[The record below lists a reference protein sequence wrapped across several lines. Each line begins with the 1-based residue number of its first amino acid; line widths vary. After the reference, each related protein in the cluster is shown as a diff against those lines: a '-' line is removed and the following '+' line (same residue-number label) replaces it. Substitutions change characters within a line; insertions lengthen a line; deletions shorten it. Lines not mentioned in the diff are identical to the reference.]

1 MKKILKNGLLIIIII
16 SITTYLTIGL
26 ASIYRSNINRHNNLS
41 NNVDNELVYD
51 NKNNNSSETKDDS
64 STSNKNNSSSSSSK
78 DNSSTSSKN
87 NSSSSSKDNSS
98 TSSKNNSSSSS
109 KNNSSSSSKNNSSS
123 SSKNNSSS
131 TSSKNN
137 SSTSNK
143 NNSSSSSNKNNSS
156 ASSKNNSSTSSKNN
170 SSSSSNKNNSS
181 TSSKNNSSTSSKNN
195 SSTSSKNN
203 SSSSSKNNSSSTSSK
218 NNSSTSNK
226 NNSSTSNKN
235 NSSTSNNN
243 SSSSSNNNSS
253 NSSNNSSSTK
263 PSQTV
268 KVTGVSLNKT
278 SAEIYLNNDTG
289 ISVNATVSP
298 SNATNK
304 NITWSSSNSNIASV
318 NNGYITAH
326 NPGAAT
332 ITVKTVDGNKQA
344 SINVIVKKKVI
355 VIIGASQVTRMVW
368 YKNNYSSSKYKYN
381 IDNGTLVYVNESG
394 TGIDWQNT
402 TGISR
407 AKSII
412 SKYNS
417 YKNYTYFYVFFPL
430 SGNTIQSF
438 SCDEISSTNST
449 IKKFASGYNTSIQ
462 SLKNSGYNV
471 NGYVVSMHPVRVS
484 QRGNNTKIVTNEDAN
499 SCTKSYRSNYKYYKF
514 NRVMKSI
521 VESSYS
527 NNLKYESIFVQIMD
541 TKQGKKENFSYKITY
556 NTTDGMHWDSNT
568 TNTYV
573 NMMLGYVNEL

>member
-1 MKKILKNGLLIIIII
+1 MKKILRNGMLIIIAIC
-16 SITTYLTIGL
+16 ITTYLVIGVT
-26 ASIYRSNINRHNNLS
+26 SIYRSNINKHNNLL
-41 NNVDNELVYD
+41 NNVDDELVYD
-51 NKNNNSSETKDDS
+51 NKNNSTAETKDN
-64 STSNKNNSSSSSSK
+64 STNSDKNTNNNSNKDDSN
-78 DNSSTSSKN
+78 
-87 NSSSSSKDNSS
+87 
-98 TSSKNNSSSSS
+98 KNNSSSSS
-109 KNNSSSSSKNNSSS
+109 KNNSSSNSNKNNSSSNSSKNNSSS
-123 SSKNNSSS
+123 N
-131 TSSKNN
+131 
-137 SSTSNK
+137 SNK
-143 NNSSSSSNKNNSS
+143 
-156 ASSKNNSSTSSKNN
+156 
-170 SSSSSNKNNSS
+170 
-181 TSSKNNSSTSSKNN
+181 
-195 SSTSSKNN
+195 
-203 SSSSSKNNSSSTSSK
+203 
-218 NNSSTSNK
+218 
-226 NNSSTSNKN
+226 
-235 NSSTSNNN
+235 NN

-253 NSSNNSSSTK
+253 NSNNNNSSSTK

-289 ISVNATVSP
+289 FSVSATVSP

-344 SINVIVKKKVI
+344 SINVVVKKKVI

-368 YKNNYSSSKYKYN
+368 YKNSYSSSKYKYN
-381 IDNGTLVYVNESG
+381 VDNGTLVYVNESG

-407 AKSII
+407 AKNII
-412 SKYNS
+412 EKYSS

-449 IKKFASGYNTSIQ
+449 IKKFANGYNTSIQ
-462 SLKNSGYNV
+462 SIKNSEYNV
-471 NGYVVSMHPVRVS
+471 KGYVASMHPVRVS
-484 QRGNNTKIVTNEDAN
+484 QRGNNTKIVTNEDSN

-514 NRVMKSI
+514 NLAMKSI

-527 NNLKYESIFVQIMD
+527 NNLKYEPIFIQIMD
-541 TKQGKKENFSYKITY
+541 TKQGKKVNFSYKITY

-573 NMMLGYVNEL
+573 NMMLGYISEL

>member
-1 MKKILKNGLLIIIII
+1 MKKILRNGMLIIIAIC
-16 SITTYLTIGL
+16 ITTYLVIGFT
-26 ASIYRSNINRHNNLS
+26 SIYRNNINRHSDLLND
-41 NNVDNELVYD
+41 VDNKLVYD
-51 NKNNNSSETKDDS
+51 NKNNSTTETKDNS
-64 STSNKNNSSSSSSK
+64 TTSNKNTNNNSSK
-78 DNSSTSSKN
+78 DNSTN
-87 NSSSSSKDNSS
+87 
-98 TSSKNNSSSSS
+98 
-109 KNNSSSSSKNNSSS
+109 
-123 SSKNNSSS
+123 
-131 TSSKNN
+131 
-137 SSTSNK
+137 SNK

-156 ASSKNNSSTSSKNN
+156 SSSSKNNSSSNSSKNN

-181 TSSKNNSSTSSKNN
+181 
-195 SSTSSKNN
+195 
-203 SSSSSKNNSSSTSSK
+203 
-218 NNSSTSNK
+218 
-226 NNSSTSNKN
+226 
-235 NSSTSNNN
+235 
-243 SSSSSNNNSS
+243 SSSNNNSS
-253 NSSNNSSSTK
+253 NSNNNNSSSTK

-268 KVTGVSLNKT
+268 KVTGVNLNKT

-289 ISVNATVSP
+289 FSVSATVSP

-344 SINVIVKKKVI
+344 SINVVVKKKVI

-368 YKNNYSSSKYKYN
+368 YKNSYSSSRYKYN
-381 IDNGTLVYVNESG
+381 VDNGTIVYVNESG
-394 TGIDWQNT
+394 TGIDWQNS

-412 SKYNS
+412 GKYSS

-462 SLKNSGYNV
+462 SIKNSGYNV
-471 NGYVVSMHPVRVS
+471 KGYVASMHPVRVS
-484 QRGNNTKIVTNEDAN
+484 QRGNNTKIVTNEDSN

-514 NRVMKSI
+514 NLAMKSI

-527 NNLKYESIFVQIMD
+527 NNLKYEPLFIQIMD
-541 TKQGKKENFSYKITY
+541 TKQGKKVNFSYKITY

-573 NMMLGYVNEL
+573 NMLLGYINEL

>member
-1 MKKILKNGLLIIIII
+1 MKKILRNGMLIIIAIC
-16 SITTYLTIGL
+16 ITTYLVIGVT
-26 ASIYRSNINRHNNLS
+26 SIYRSNINKHNNLL
-41 NNVDNELVYD
+41 NNVDDKLVYD
-51 NKNNNSSETKDDS
+51 NKNNSTAETKDN
-64 STSNKNNSSSSSSK
+64 STNSDKNTNNNSNKDDSN
-78 DNSSTSSKN
+78 
-87 NSSSSSKDNSS
+87 
-98 TSSKNNSSSSS
+98 KNNSSSSS
-109 KNNSSSSSKNNSSS
+109 KNNSSSNSNKNNSSSNSSKNNSSSNSNKNNSSSNSSKNNSSSNSNKNNSSSS

-131 TSSKNN
+131 SSSKNN
-137 SSTSNK
+137 SS
-143 NNSSSSSNKNNSS
+143 SS
-156 ASSKNNSSTSSKNN
+156 SSKNN
-170 SSSSSNKNNSS
+170 SSSSSN
-181 TSSKNNSSTSSKNN
+181 
-195 SSTSSKNN
+195 NN
-203 SSSSSKNNSSSTSSK
+203 SSSSS
-218 NNSSTSNK
+218 NK
-226 NNSSTSNKN
+226 
-235 NSSTSNNN
+235 NN

-253 NSSNNSSSTK
+253 NSNNNNSSSTK

-268 KVTGVSLNKT
+268 KVTGVNLNKT

-289 ISVNATVSP
+289 FSVSATVSP

-344 SINVIVKKKVI
+344 SINVVVKKKVI

-368 YKNNYSSSKYKYN
+368 YKNSYSSSRYKYN
-381 IDNGTLVYVNESG
+381 VDNGTLVYVNESG

-412 SKYNS
+412 GKYSS

-438 SCDEISSTNST
+438 SCDEISSTNGT

-462 SLKNSGYNV
+462 SIKNSGYHV
-471 NGYVVSMHPVRVS
+471 KGYVVSMHPVRVS
-484 QRGNNTKIVTNEDAN
+484 QRGNNTKIVTNEDSN

-514 NRVMKSI
+514 NLAMKSI

-527 NNLKYESIFVQIMD
+527 NNLKYEPIFIQIMD
-541 TKQGKKENFSYKITY
+541 TKQGKKVNFSYKITY

-573 NMMLGYVNEL
+573 NMMLGYISEL

>member
-1 MKKILKNGLLIIIII
+1 MKKILRNGMLIIIAIC
-16 SITTYLTIGL
+16 ITTYLVIGVT
-26 ASIYRSNINRHNNLS
+26 SIYRSNINKHNNLL
-41 NNVDNELVYD
+41 NNVDDELVYD
-51 NKNNNSSETKDDS
+51 NKNNSTAETKDN
-64 STSNKNNSSSSSSK
+64 STNSDKNTNNNSNKDDSN
-78 DNSSTSSKN
+78 
-87 NSSSSSKDNSS
+87 
-98 TSSKNNSSSSS
+98 KNNSSSSS
-109 KNNSSSSSKNNSSS
+109 KNNSSSNSNKNNSSSNSSKNNSSSNSNKNNSSSNSSKNNSSSNSNKNNSSSNSSKNNSSSNSNKNNSSSS

-131 TSSKNN
+131 SSSKNN
-137 SSTSNK
+137 SS
-143 NNSSSSSNKNNSS
+143 SS
-156 ASSKNNSSTSSKNN
+156 SSKNN
-170 SSSSSNKNNSS
+170 SSSSSN
-181 TSSKNNSSTSSKNN
+181 
-195 SSTSSKNN
+195 NN
-203 SSSSSKNNSSSTSSK
+203 SSSSS
-218 NNSSTSNK
+218 NK
-226 NNSSTSNKN
+226 
-235 NSSTSNNN
+235 NN

-253 NSSNNSSSTK
+253 NSNNNNSSSTK

-268 KVTGVSLNKT
+268 KVTGVNLNKT

-289 ISVNATVSP
+289 FSVSATVSP

-344 SINVIVKKKVI
+344 SINVVVKKKVI

-368 YKNNYSSSKYKYN
+368 YKNSYSSSRYKYN
-381 IDNGTLVYVNESG
+381 VDNGTLVYVNESG

-412 SKYNS
+412 GKYSS

-438 SCDEISSTNST
+438 SCDEISSTNGT

-462 SLKNSGYNV
+462 SIKNSGYHV
-471 NGYVVSMHPVRVS
+471 KGYVVSMHPVRVS
-484 QRGNNTKIVTNEDAN
+484 QRGNNTKIVTNEDSN

-514 NRVMKSI
+514 NLAMKSI

-527 NNLKYESIFVQIMD
+527 NNLKYEPIFIQIMD
-541 TKQGKKENFSYKITY
+541 TKQGKKVNFSYKITY

-573 NMMLGYVNEL
+573 NMMLGYISEL

>member
-1 MKKILKNGLLIIIII
+1 MKKILRNGMLIIIAIC
-16 SITTYLTIGL
+16 ITTYLVIGVT
-26 ASIYRSNINRHNNLS
+26 SIYRSNINKHNNLL
-41 NNVDNELVYD
+41 NNVDDELVYD
-51 NKNNNSSETKDDS
+51 NKNNSTAETKDN
-64 STSNKNNSSSSSSK
+64 STNSDKNTNNNSNKDDSN
-78 DNSSTSSKN
+78 
-87 NSSSSSKDNSS
+87 
-98 TSSKNNSSSSS
+98 KNNSSSSS
-109 KNNSSSSSKNNSSS
+109 KNNSSSNSNKNNSSSNSSKNNSSSNSNKNNSSSS

-131 TSSKNN
+131 N
-137 SSTSNK
+137 SNK
-143 NNSSSSSNKNNSS
+143 NNS
-156 ASSKNNSSTSSKNN
+156 
-170 SSSSSNKNNSS
+170 
-181 TSSKNNSSTSSKNN
+181 
-195 SSTSSKNN
+195 
-203 SSSSSKNNSSSTSSK
+203 SSSSSKNNSSSSSS
-218 NNSSTSNK
+218 NNSSSSSNK
-226 NNSSTSNKN
+226 
-235 NSSTSNNN
+235 NN

-253 NSSNNSSSTK
+253 NSNNNNSSSTK

-289 ISVNATVSP
+289 FSVSATVSP

-344 SINVIVKKKVI
+344 SINVVVKKKVI

-368 YKNNYSSSKYKYN
+368 YKNSYSSSRYKYN
-381 IDNGTLVYVNESG
+381 VDNGTLVYVNESG

-412 SKYNS
+412 GKYSS

-438 SCDEISSTNST
+438 SCDEISSTNGT

-462 SLKNSGYNV
+462 SIKNSGYNV
-471 NGYVVSMHPVRVS
+471 KGYVASMHPVRVS
-484 QRGNNTKIVTNEDAN
+484 QRGNNTKIVTNEDSN

-514 NRVMKSI
+514 NLAMKSI

-527 NNLKYESIFVQIMD
+527 NNLKYEPIFIQIMD
-541 TKQGKKENFSYKITY
+541 TKQGKKVNFSYKITY

-573 NMMLGYVNEL
+573 NMMLGYISEL

>member
-1 MKKILKNGLLIIIII
+1 MKKILRNGILIIIVI
-16 SITTYLTIGL
+16 SIITYLIIGFS
-26 ASIYRSNINRHNNLS
+26 SIYRSNKNRHNNLL

-51 NKNNNSSETKDDS
+51 NENNSSIEKKDNSTKTDKNTTDN
-64 STSNKNNSSSSSSK
+64 SNK
-78 DNSSTSSKN
+78 DNSSS
-87 NSSSSSKDNSS
+87 NSN
-98 TSSKNNSSSSS
+98 KNNSSSSS
-109 KNNSSSSSKNNSSS
+109 KNNSSSNSNKNNSSS
-123 SSKNNSSS
+123 SNKNNSSS
-131 TSSKNN
+131 NSNKNN
-137 SSTSNK
+137 SSSSNK

-156 ASSKNNSSTSSKNN
+156 
-170 SSSSSNKNNSS
+170 SSSNKND
-181 TSSKNNSSTSSKNN
+181 
-195 SSTSSKNN
+195 
-203 SSSSSKNNSSSTSSK
+203 
-218 NNSSTSNK
+218 
-226 NNSSTSNKN
+226 
-235 NSSTSNNN
+235 
-243 SSSSSNNNSS
+243 SS
-253 NSSNNSSSTK
+253 NSNRNNTSNTK

-268 KVTGVSLNKT
+268 KVTSVSLNKT
-278 SAEIYLNNDTG
+278 SAEIYLNNSTG
-289 ISVNATVSP
+289 FSVSATVSP

-332 ITVKTVDGNKQA
+332 ITVKTVDGNNQA
-344 SINVIVKKKVI
+344 SINVVVKKKVI

-368 YKNNYSSSKYKYN
+368 YKNSYSSSRYKYN
-381 IDNGTLVYVNESG
+381 VDNGTLVYVNESG
-394 TGIDWQNT
+394 TGIDWQNS

-412 SKYNS
+412 GKYSS

-462 SLKNSGYNV
+462 SIKNSGYNV
-471 NGYVVSMHPVRVS
+471 KGYVASMHPVRVS
-484 QRGNNTKIVTNEDAN
+484 QRGNNTKIVTNEDSN

-514 NRVMKSI
+514 NIAMKNI

-527 NNLKYESIFVQIMD
+527 NNLKYEPIFVQIMD
-541 TKQGKKENFSYKITY
+541 TKHGKKVNFSYKITY

-568 TNTYV
+568 TRTYV
-573 NMMLGYVNEL
+573 DIMLGYISEL

>member
-1 MKKILKNGLLIIIII
+1 MKKILRNGMLIIIAIC
-16 SITTYLTIGL
+16 ITTYLVIGVT
-26 ASIYRSNINRHNNLS
+26 SIYRSNINKHNNLL
-41 NNVDNELVYD
+41 NNVDDELVYD
-51 NKNNNSSETKDDS
+51 NKNNSTAETKDNSTNSDKNTTNNS
-64 STSNKNNSSSSSSK
+64 SKDNSTNSNKNNSSSSSSK
-78 DNSSTSSKN
+78 NNSSNSNKNNSSSNSSKN
-87 NSSSSSKDNSS
+87 NSSSNSNKNNSS
-98 TSSKNNSSSSS
+98 SSSSKNNSSSNSNKNNSSSSSS
-109 KNNSSSSSKNNSSS
+109 KNNSSSSSS
-123 SSKNNSSS
+123 
-131 TSSKNN
+131 
-137 SSTSNK
+137 

-156 ASSKNNSSTSSKNN
+156 
-170 SSSSSNKNNSS
+170 SSSN
-181 TSSKNNSSTSSKNN
+181 
-195 SSTSSKNN
+195 
-203 SSSSSKNNSSSTSSK
+203 
-218 NNSSTSNK
+218 
-226 NNSSTSNKN
+226 
-235 NSSTSNNN
+235 
-243 SSSSSNNNSS
+243 
-253 NSSNNSSSTK
+253 NNSSSTK

-278 SAEIYLNNDTG
+278 SAEIYLNNDTDF
-289 ISVNATVSP
+289 SVSATVSP

-344 SINVIVKKKVI
+344 SINVVVKKKVI

-368 YKNNYSSSKYKYN
+368 YKNSYSSSKYKYN
-381 IDNGTLVYVNESG
+381 VDNGTLVYVNESG

-407 AKSII
+407 AKNII
-412 SKYNS
+412 EKYSS

-462 SLKNSGYNV
+462 SIKNSGYNV
-471 NGYVVSMHPVRVS
+471 KGYVASMHPVRVS
-484 QRGNNTKIVTNEDAN
+484 QRGNNTKIVTNEDSN

-514 NRVMKSI
+514 NLAMKSI

-527 NNLKYESIFVQIMD
+527 NNLKYEPIFIQIMD
-541 TKQGKKENFSYKITY
+541 TKQGKKVNFSYKITY

-573 NMMLGYVNEL
+573 NMMLGYISEL

>member
-1 MKKILKNGLLIIIII
+1 MKKILRNGMLIIIAIC
-16 SITTYLTIGL
+16 ITTYLVIGFT
-26 ASIYRSNINRHNNLS
+26 SIYRDNINRHNNLL
-41 NNVDNELVYD
+41 NDVDNELVYD
-51 NKNNNSSETKDDS
+51 NKNNSTTETKDNSTASDKNTTNNS
-64 STSNKNNSSSSSSK
+64 SKDNSTNSNKNNS
-78 DNSSTSSKN
+78 
-87 NSSSSSKDNSS
+87 
-98 TSSKNNSSSSS
+98 SSSSS
-109 KNNSSSSSKNNSSS
+109 KNNSSSSSSKNNSSS
-123 SSKNNSSS
+123 NSSKNNSSS
-131 TSSKNN
+131 S
-137 SSTSNK
+137 SNK

-156 ASSKNNSSTSSKNN
+156 
-170 SSSSSNKNNSS
+170 
-181 TSSKNNSSTSSKNN
+181 
-195 SSTSSKNN
+195 
-203 SSSSSKNNSSSTSSK
+203 
-218 NNSSTSNK
+218 
-226 NNSSTSNKN
+226 
-235 NSSTSNNN
+235 
-243 SSSSSNNNSS
+243 SSSNNNSS
-253 NSSNNSSSTK
+253 NSNNNNSSSTK

-289 ISVNATVSP
+289 FSVSATVSP

-344 SINVIVKKKVI
+344 NINVVVKKKVI

-368 YKNNYSSSKYKYN
+368 YKNSYSSSKYKYN
-381 IDNGTLVYVNESG
+381 VDNGTLVYVNESG

-412 SKYNS
+412 GKYSS

-462 SLKNSGYNV
+462 SIKNSGYNV
-471 NGYVVSMHPVRVS
+471 KGYVASMHPVRVS
-484 QRGNNTKIVTNEDAN
+484 QRGNNTKIVTNEDSN

-514 NRVMKSI
+514 NLAMKSI

-527 NNLKYESIFVQIMD
+527 NNLKYEPLFIQIMD
-541 TKQGKKENFSYKITY
+541 TKQGKKVNFSYKITY

-573 NMMLGYVNEL
+573 NMLLGYINEL

>member
-1 MKKILKNGLLIIIII
+1 MKKILRNGILIIIAIC
-16 SITTYLTIGL
+16 ITTYLVIGVT
-26 ASIYRSNINRHNNLS
+26 SIYRSNINKHNNLL
-41 NNVDNELVYD
+41 NNVDDELVYD
-51 NKNNNSSETKDDS
+51 NKNNSTAETKDN
-64 STSNKNNSSSSSSK
+64 STNSDKNTNNNSNKDDSN
-78 DNSSTSSKN
+78 
-87 NSSSSSKDNSS
+87 
-98 TSSKNNSSSSS
+98 KNNSSSSS
-109 KNNSSSSSKNNSSS
+109 KNNSSSNSNKNNSSSNSSKNNSSSNSNKNNSSSNSSKNNSSSNSNKNNSSSNSSKNNSSSNSNKNNSSSS

-131 TSSKNN
+131 SSSKNN
-137 SSTSNK
+137 SS
-143 NNSSSSSNKNNSS
+143 SS
-156 ASSKNNSSTSSKNN
+156 SSKNN
-170 SSSSSNKNNSS
+170 SSSSSN
-181 TSSKNNSSTSSKNN
+181 
-195 SSTSSKNN
+195 NN
-203 SSSSSKNNSSSTSSK
+203 SSSSS
-218 NNSSTSNK
+218 NK
-226 NNSSTSNKN
+226 
-235 NSSTSNNN
+235 NN

-253 NSSNNSSSTK
+253 NSNNNNSSSTK

-268 KVTGVSLNKT
+268 KVTGVNLNKT

-289 ISVNATVSP
+289 FSVSATVSP

-344 SINVIVKKKVI
+344 SINVVVKKKVI

-368 YKNNYSSSKYKYN
+368 YKNSYSSSRYKYN
-381 IDNGTLVYVNESG
+381 VDNGTLVYVNESG

-412 SKYNS
+412 GKYSS

-438 SCDEISSTNST
+438 SCDEISSTNGT

-462 SLKNSGYNV
+462 SIKNSGYHV
-471 NGYVVSMHPVRVS
+471 KGYVVSMHPVRVS
-484 QRGNNTKIVTNEDAN
+484 QRGNNTKIVTNEDSN

-514 NRVMKSI
+514 NLAMKSI

-527 NNLKYESIFVQIMD
+527 NNLKYEPIFIQIMD
-541 TKQGKKENFSYKITY
+541 TKQGKKVNFSYKITY

-573 NMMLGYVNEL
+573 NMMLGYISEL

>member
-1 MKKILKNGLLIIIII
+1 MKKILRNGMLIIIAIC
-16 SITTYLTIGL
+16 ITTYLVIGVT
-26 ASIYRSNINRHNNLS
+26 SIYRSNINKHNNLL
-41 NNVDNELVYD
+41 NNVDDELVYD
-51 NKNNNSSETKDDS
+51 NKNNSTAETKDN
-64 STSNKNNSSSSSSK
+64 STNSDKNTNNNSNKDDSN
-78 DNSSTSSKN
+78 
-87 NSSSSSKDNSS
+87 
-98 TSSKNNSSSSS
+98 KNNSSSSS
-109 KNNSSSSSKNNSSS
+109 KNNSSSNSNKNNSSSS

-131 TSSKNN
+131 N
-137 SSTSNK
+137 SNK
-143 NNSSSSSNKNNSS
+143 NNSSSS
-156 ASSKNNSSTSSKNN
+156 SSKNN

-181 TSSKNNSSTSSKNN
+181 SSSN
-195 SSTSSKNN
+195 NN
-203 SSSSSKNNSSSTSSK
+203 SSSSS
-218 NNSSTSNK
+218 NK
-226 NNSSTSNKN
+226 
-235 NSSTSNNN
+235 NN

-253 NSSNNSSSTK
+253 SSSNKNNSSSGSNNNSSNSNNNSPSGTK

-278 SAEIYLNNDTG
+278 STEIYLNNDTDF
-289 ISVNATVSP
+289 SVSATVSP

-344 SINVIVKKKVI
+344 SINVVVKKKVI

-368 YKNNYSSSKYKYN
+368 YKNSYSSYRYKYN
-381 IDNGTLVYVNESG
+381 VDNGTLVYVNESG
-394 TGIDWQNT
+394 TGIDWQNS

-412 SKYNS
+412 GKYSS

-462 SLKNSGYNV
+462 SIKNSGYNV
-471 NGYVVSMHPVRVS
+471 KGYIASMHPVRVS
-484 QRGNNTKIVTNEDAN
+484 QRGNNTKIVTNEDSN

-514 NRVMKSI
+514 NLAMKSI

-527 NNLKYESIFVQIMD
+527 NNLKYEPIFIQIMD
-541 TKQGKKENFSYKITY
+541 TKQGKKVNFSYKITY

-573 NMMLGYVNEL
+573 NMMLGYISEL

>member
-1 MKKILKNGLLIIIII
+1 MKKILRNGMLIIIAIC
-16 SITTYLTIGL
+16 ITTYLVIGFT
-26 ASIYRSNINRHNNLS
+26 SIYRDNINRHNNLL
-41 NNVDNELVYD
+41 NDVDNELVYD
-51 NKNNNSSETKDDS
+51 NKNNSTTETKDNSTASDKNTTNNS
-64 STSNKNNSSSSSSK
+64 SKDNSTNSNKNNS
-78 DNSSTSSKN
+78 
-87 NSSSSSKDNSS
+87 
-98 TSSKNNSSSSS
+98 SSSSS
-109 KNNSSSSSKNNSSS
+109 KNNSSSSSNKNNSSS
-123 SSKNNSSS
+123 
-131 TSSKNN
+131 
-137 SSTSNK
+137 SNK

-156 ASSKNNSSTSSKNN
+156 
-170 SSSSSNKNNSS
+170 SSNK
-181 TSSKNNSSTSSKNN
+181 
-195 SSTSSKNN
+195 
-203 SSSSSKNNSSSTSSK
+203 
-218 NNSSTSNK
+218 
-226 NNSSTSNKN
+226 
-235 NSSTSNNN
+235 NN

-253 NSSNNSSSTK
+253 NSNNNNSSSTK

-289 ISVNATVSP
+289 FSVSATVSP

-344 SINVIVKKKVI
+344 SINVVVKKKVI

-368 YKNNYSSSKYKYN
+368 YKNSYSSSRYKYN
-381 IDNGTLVYVNESG
+381 VDNGTLVYVNESG
-394 TGIDWQNT
+394 TGIDWQNS

-412 SKYNS
+412 GKYSS

-462 SLKNSGYNV
+462 SIKNSGYNV
-471 NGYVVSMHPVRVS
+471 KGYVASMHPVRVS
-484 QRGNNTKIVTNEDAN
+484 QRGNNTKIVTNEDSN

-514 NRVMKSI
+514 NLAMKSI

-527 NNLKYESIFVQIMD
+527 NNLKYEPLFIQIMD
-541 TKQGKKENFSYKITY
+541 TKQGKKVNFSYKITY

-573 NMMLGYVNEL
+573 NMLLGYINEL

>member
-1 MKKILKNGLLIIIII
+1 MKKILRNGMLIIIAIC
-16 SITTYLTIGL
+16 ITTYLVIGVT
-26 ASIYRSNINRHNNLS
+26 SIYRSNINKHNNLL
-41 NNVDNELVYD
+41 NNVDDELVYD
-51 NKNNNSSETKDDS
+51 NKNNSTAETKDN
-64 STSNKNNSSSSSSK
+64 STNSDKNTNNNSNKDDSN
-78 DNSSTSSKN
+78 
-87 NSSSSSKDNSS
+87 
-98 TSSKNNSSSSS
+98 KNNSSSSS
-109 KNNSSSSSKNNSSS
+109 KNNSSSNSNKNNSSSNSSKSNSSSS

-131 TSSKNN
+131 N
-137 SSTSNK
+137 SNK
-143 NNSSSSSNKNNSS
+143 NNSSSSSSN
-156 ASSKNNSSTSSKNN
+156 NN
-170 SSSSSNKNNSS
+170 SSSNSNKNNS
-181 TSSKNNSSTSSKNN
+181 
-195 SSTSSKNN
+195 
-203 SSSSSKNNSSSTSSK
+203 SSSSSKNNSSS
-218 NNSSTSNK
+218 NSNK
-226 NNSSTSNKN
+226 
-235 NSSTSNNN
+235 NN

-253 NSSNNSSSTK
+253 NSNNNNSSSTK

-289 ISVNATVSP
+289 FSVSATVSP

-344 SINVIVKKKVI
+344 SINVVVKKKVI

-368 YKNNYSSSKYKYN
+368 YKNSYSSSKYKYN
-381 IDNGTLVYVNESG
+381 VDNGTLVYVNESG

-407 AKSII
+407 AKNII
-412 SKYNS
+412 EKYSS

-449 IKKFASGYNTSIQ
+449 IKKFANGYNTSIQ
-462 SLKNSGYNV
+462 SIKNSEYNV
-471 NGYVVSMHPVRVS
+471 KGYVASMHPVRVS
-484 QRGNNTKIVTNEDAN
+484 QRGNNTKIVTNEDSN

-514 NRVMKSI
+514 NLAMKSI

-527 NNLKYESIFVQIMD
+527 NNLKYEPIFIQIMD
-541 TKQGKKENFSYKITY
+541 TKQGKKVNFSYKITY

-573 NMMLGYVNEL
+573 NMMLGYISEL

>member
-1 MKKILKNGLLIIIII
+1 MKKILRNGMLIIIVI
-16 SITTYLTIGL
+16 SIITYLIIGFT
-26 ASIYRSNINRHNNLS
+26 SIYRSNKNRHNNLL
-41 NNVDNELVYD
+41 NNVDNELVHD
-51 NKNNNSSETKDDS
+51 NENNSSIEK
-64 STSNKNNSSSSSSK
+64 K
-78 DNSSTSSKN
+78 DNSTKTDKN
-87 NSSSSSKDNSS
+87 TTDNSN
-98 TSSKNNSSSSS
+98 KDNSSSSS
-109 KNNSSSSSKNNSSS
+109 KNNSSSSSSKNNSSSS

-131 TSSKNN
+131 SSSKNN
-137 SSTSNK
+137 SSSSSSKNNSSSSSNKINSSSSSNK

-156 ASSKNNSSTSSKNN
+156 SSNNN
-170 SSSSSNKNNSS
+170 SSSSSNK
-181 TSSKNNSSTSSKNN
+181 
-195 SSTSSKNN
+195 
-203 SSSSSKNNSSSTSSK
+203 
-218 NNSSTSNK
+218 
-226 NNSSTSNKN
+226 
-235 NSSTSNNN
+235 NN

-253 NSSNNSSSTK
+253 NSNNNNSSSTK

-289 ISVNATVSP
+289 FSVSATVSP

-332 ITVKTVDGNKQA
+332 ITVKTVDENKQA
-344 SINVIVKKKVI
+344 SINVVIKKKVI

-368 YKNNYSSSKYKYN
+368 YKNSYSSSRYKYN
-381 IDNGTLVYVNESG
+381 VDNGTLVYVNESG
-394 TGIDWQNT
+394 TGIDWQNS

-412 SKYNS
+412 GKYSS

-462 SLKNSGYNV
+462 SIKNSGYNV
-471 NGYVVSMHPVRVS
+471 KGYVASMHPVKVS
-484 QRGNNTKIVTNEDAN
+484 QRGNNTKIVTNEDSN

-514 NRVMKSI
+514 NLAMKSI

-527 NNLKYESIFVQIMD
+527 NNLKYEPLFIQIMD
-541 TKQGKKENFSYKITY
+541 TKQGKKVNFSYKITY
-556 NTTDGMHWDSNT
+556 NTTDGMHWNSNT

-573 NMMLGYVNEL
+573 NMLLGYINEL

>member
-1 MKKILKNGLLIIIII
+1 MKKILRNGMLIIIAIC
-16 SITTYLTIGL
+16 ITTYLVIGFT
-26 ASIYRSNINRHNNLS
+26 SIYRDNINRHNNLL
-41 NNVDNELVYD
+41 NDVDNELVYD
-51 NKNNNSSETKDDS
+51 NKNNSTTETKDNSTASDKNTTNNS
-64 STSNKNNSSSSSSK
+64 SKDNSTNSNKNNS
-78 DNSSTSSKN
+78 
-87 NSSSSSKDNSS
+87 
-98 TSSKNNSSSSS
+98 SSSSS
-109 KNNSSSSSKNNSSS
+109 KNNSSSSS
-123 SSKNNSSS
+123 SKNNSSS
-131 TSSKNN
+131 N
-137 SSTSNK
+137 SNK

-156 ASSKNNSSTSSKNN
+156 SSNKNNSSSSNKNN

-181 TSSKNNSSTSSKNN
+181 S
-195 SSTSSKNN
+195 
-203 SSSSSKNNSSSTSSK
+203 
-218 NNSSTSNK
+218 SNK
-226 NNSSTSNKN
+226 
-235 NSSTSNNN
+235 NN

-253 NSSNNSSSTK
+253 NSNNNNSSSTK

-289 ISVNATVSP
+289 FSVSATVSP

-344 SINVIVKKKVI
+344 SINVVVKKKVI

-368 YKNNYSSSKYKYN
+368 YKNSYSSSRYKYN
-381 IDNGTLVYVNESG
+381 VDNGTLVYVNESG
-394 TGIDWQNT
+394 TGIDWQNS

-412 SKYNS
+412 GKYSS

-462 SLKNSGYNV
+462 SIKNSGYNV
-471 NGYVVSMHPVRVS
+471 KGYVASMHPVRVS
-484 QRGNNTKIVTNEDAN
+484 QRGNNTKIVTNEDSN

-514 NRVMKSI
+514 NLAMKSI

-527 NNLKYESIFVQIMD
+527 NNLKYEPLFIQIMD
-541 TKQGKKENFSYKITY
+541 TKQGKKVNFSYKITY

-573 NMMLGYVNEL
+573 NMLLGYINEL

>member
-1 MKKILKNGLLIIIII
+1 MKKILRNGMLIIIAIC
-16 SITTYLTIGL
+16 ITTYLVIGFT
-26 ASIYRSNINRHNNLS
+26 SIYRDNINRHNNLL
-41 NNVDNELVYD
+41 NDVDNELVYD
-51 NKNNNSSETKDDS
+51 NKNNSTTETKDNSTASDKNTTNNS
-64 STSNKNNSSSSSSK
+64 SKDNSTNSNKNNSSSSSSK
-78 DNSSTSSKN
+78 N
-87 NSSSSSKDNSS
+87 NSSSS
-98 TSSKNNSSSSS
+98 
-109 KNNSSSSSKNNSSS
+109 
-123 SSKNNSSS
+123 
-131 TSSKNN
+131 
-137 SSTSNK
+137 SNK

-156 ASSKNNSSTSSKNN
+156 SSSNKNN

-181 TSSKNNSSTSSKNN
+181 SSSNKNNSSSSN
-195 SSTSSKNN
+195 KNN
-203 SSSSSKNNSSSTSSK
+203 SSSSS
-218 NNSSTSNK
+218 NK
-226 NNSSTSNKN
+226 
-235 NSSTSNNN
+235 NN

-253 NSSNNSSSTK
+253 NSNNNNSSSTK

-289 ISVNATVSP
+289 FSVSATVSP

-344 SINVIVKKKVI
+344 SINVVVKKKVI

-368 YKNNYSSSKYKYN
+368 YKNSYSSSRYKYN
-381 IDNGTLVYVNESG
+381 VDNGTLVYVNESG
-394 TGIDWQNT
+394 TGIDWQNS

-412 SKYNS
+412 GKYSS

-462 SLKNSGYNV
+462 SIKNSGYNV
-471 NGYVVSMHPVRVS
+471 KGYVASMHPVRVS
-484 QRGNNTKIVTNEDAN
+484 QRGNNTKIVTNEDSN

-514 NRVMKSI
+514 NLAMKSI

-527 NNLKYESIFVQIMD
+527 NNLKYEPLFIQIMD
-541 TKQGKKENFSYKITY
+541 TKQGKKVNFSYKITY

-573 NMMLGYVNEL
+573 NMLLGYINEL

>member
-1 MKKILKNGLLIIIII
+1 MKKILRNGMLIIIAIC
-16 SITTYLTIGL
+16 ITTYLVIGFT
-26 ASIYRSNINRHNNLS
+26 SIYRDNINRHNNLL
-41 NNVDNELVYD
+41 NDVDNELVYD
-51 NKNNNSSETKDDS
+51 NKNNSTTETKDNSTASDKNTTNNS
-64 STSNKNNSSSSSSK
+64 SKDNSTNSNKNNS
-78 DNSSTSSKN
+78 
-87 NSSSSSKDNSS
+87 
-98 TSSKNNSSSSS
+98 SSSSS
-109 KNNSSSSSKNNSSS
+109 KNNSSSSS
-123 SSKNNSSS
+123 SKNNSSS
-131 TSSKNN
+131 N
-137 SSTSNK
+137 SNK

-156 ASSKNNSSTSSKNN
+156 SSNKNN

-181 TSSKNNSSTSSKNN
+181 SSN
-195 SSTSSKNN
+195 KNN
-203 SSSSSKNNSSSTSSK
+203 SSSSSNKNNSSS
-218 NNSSTSNK
+218 SNK
-226 NNSSTSNKN
+226 
-235 NSSTSNNN
+235 NN

-253 NSSNNSSSTK
+253 NSNNNNSSSTK

-289 ISVNATVSP
+289 FSVSATVSP

-344 SINVIVKKKVI
+344 SINVVVKKKVI

-368 YKNNYSSSKYKYN
+368 YKNSYSSSRYKYN
-381 IDNGTLVYVNESG
+381 VDNGTLVYVNESG
-394 TGIDWQNT
+394 TGIDWQNS

-412 SKYNS
+412 GKYSS

-462 SLKNSGYNV
+462 SIKNSGYNV
-471 NGYVVSMHPVRVS
+471 KGYVASMHPVRVS
-484 QRGNNTKIVTNEDAN
+484 QRGNNTKIVTNEDSN

-514 NRVMKSI
+514 NLAMKSI

-527 NNLKYESIFVQIMD
+527 NNLKYEPLFIQIMD
-541 TKQGKKENFSYKITY
+541 TKQGKKVNFSYKITY

-573 NMMLGYVNEL
+573 NMLLGYINEL

>member
-1 MKKILKNGLLIIIII
+1 MKKILRNGMLIIIAIC
-16 SITTYLTIGL
+16 ITTYLVIGFT
-26 ASIYRSNINRHNNLS
+26 SIYRDNINRHNNLL
-41 NNVDNELVYD
+41 NDVDNELVYD
-51 NKNNNSSETKDDS
+51 NKNNSTTETKDNSTASDKNTTNNS
-64 STSNKNNSSSSSSK
+64 SKDNSTNSNKNNS
-78 DNSSTSSKN
+78 
-87 NSSSSSKDNSS
+87 
-98 TSSKNNSSSSS
+98 SSSSS
-109 KNNSSSSSKNNSSS
+109 KNNSSSSSSKNNSSS
-123 SSKNNSSS
+123 NSSKNNSSS
-131 TSSKNN
+131 S
-137 SSTSNK
+137 SNK

-156 ASSKNNSSTSSKNN
+156 
-170 SSSSSNKNNSS
+170 SSSNKNNSS
-181 TSSKNNSSTSSKNN
+181 S
-195 SSTSSKNN
+195 
-203 SSSSSKNNSSSTSSK
+203 
-218 NNSSTSNK
+218 SNK
-226 NNSSTSNKN
+226 
-235 NSSTSNNN
+235 NN

-253 NSSNNSSSTK
+253 NSNNNNSSSTK

-289 ISVNATVSP
+289 FSVSATVSP

-344 SINVIVKKKVI
+344 SINVVVKKKVI

-368 YKNNYSSSKYKYN
+368 YKNSYSSSRYKYN
-381 IDNGTLVYVNESG
+381 VDNGTIVYVNESG
-394 TGIDWQNT
+394 TGIDWQNS

-412 SKYNS
+412 GKYSS

-462 SLKNSGYNV
+462 SIKNSGYNV
-471 NGYVVSMHPVRVS
+471 KGYVASMHPVRVS
-484 QRGNNTKIVTNEDAN
+484 QRGNNTKIVTNEDSN

-514 NRVMKSI
+514 NLAMKSI

-527 NNLKYESIFVQIMD
+527 NNLKYEPLFIQIMD
-541 TKQGKKENFSYKITY
+541 TKQGKKVNFSYKITY

-573 NMMLGYVNEL
+573 NMLLGYINEL

>member
-1 MKKILKNGLLIIIII
+1 MKKILRNGMLIIIAIC
-16 SITTYLTIGL
+16 ITTYLVIGFT
-26 ASIYRSNINRHNNLS
+26 SIYRDNINRHNNLL
-41 NNVDNELVYD
+41 NDVDNELVYD
-51 NKNNNSSETKDDS
+51 NKNNSTTETKDNSTASDKNTTNNS
-64 STSNKNNSSSSSSK
+64 SKDNSTNSNKNNSSSSSSK
-78 DNSSTSSKN
+78 NNSSSNSSKNNSSSNSSKN
-87 NSSSSSKDNSS
+87 NSSSS
-98 TSSKNNSSSSS
+98 
-109 KNNSSSSSKNNSSS
+109 
-123 SSKNNSSS
+123 
-131 TSSKNN
+131 
-137 SSTSNK
+137 SNK

-156 ASSKNNSSTSSKNN
+156 SSSNKNN

-181 TSSKNNSSTSSKNN
+181 SSSN
-195 SSTSSKNN
+195 KNN
-203 SSSSSKNNSSSTSSK
+203 SSSSSNKNNSSS
-218 NNSSTSNK
+218 SNK
-226 NNSSTSNKN
+226 NNSSSSNK
-235 NSSTSNNN
+235 NN

-253 NSSNNSSSTK
+253 NSNNNNSSSTK

-289 ISVNATVSP
+289 FSVSATVSP

-344 SINVIVKKKVI
+344 SINVVVKKKVI

-368 YKNNYSSSKYKYN
+368 YKNSYSSSRYKYN
-381 IDNGTLVYVNESG
+381 VDNGTIVYVNESG
-394 TGIDWQNT
+394 TGIDWQNS

-412 SKYNS
+412 GKYSS

-462 SLKNSGYNV
+462 SIKNSGYNV
-471 NGYVVSMHPVRVS
+471 KGYVASMHPVRVS
-484 QRGNNTKIVTNEDAN
+484 QRGNNTKIVTNEDSN

-514 NRVMKSI
+514 NLAMKSI

-527 NNLKYESIFVQIMD
+527 NNLKYEPLFIQIMD
-541 TKQGKKENFSYKITY
+541 TKQGKKVNFSYKITY

-573 NMMLGYVNEL
+573 NMLLGYINEL

>member
-1 MKKILKNGLLIIIII
+1 MKKILRNGMLIIIVI
-16 SITTYLTIGL
+16 SIITYLIIGFT
-26 ASIYRSNINRHNNLS
+26 SIYRSNKNRHNNLL
-41 NNVDNELVYD
+41 NNVDNELVHD
-51 NKNNNSSETKDDS
+51 NENNSSIEK
-64 STSNKNNSSSSSSK
+64 K
-78 DNSSTSSKN
+78 DNSTKTDKN
-87 NSSSSSKDNSS
+87 TTDNSN
-98 TSSKNNSSSSS
+98 KDNSSSSS
-109 KNNSSSSSKNNSSS
+109 KNNSSSSSSKNNSSSS

-131 TSSKNN
+131 SSSKNN
-137 SSTSNK
+137 SSSSSNKINSSSSSNK

-156 ASSKNNSSTSSKNN
+156 SSNNN
-170 SSSSSNKNNSS
+170 SSSSSNK
-181 TSSKNNSSTSSKNN
+181 
-195 SSTSSKNN
+195 
-203 SSSSSKNNSSSTSSK
+203 
-218 NNSSTSNK
+218 
-226 NNSSTSNKN
+226 
-235 NSSTSNNN
+235 NN

-253 NSSNNSSSTK
+253 NSNNNNSSSTK

-289 ISVNATVSP
+289 FSVSATVSP

-332 ITVKTVDGNKQA
+332 ITVKTVDENKQA
-344 SINVIVKKKVI
+344 SINVVIKKKVI

-368 YKNNYSSSKYKYN
+368 YKNSYSSSRYKYN
-381 IDNGTLVYVNESG
+381 VDNGTLVYVNESG
-394 TGIDWQNT
+394 TGIDWQNS

-412 SKYNS
+412 GKYSS

-462 SLKNSGYNV
+462 SIKNSGYNV
-471 NGYVVSMHPVRVS
+471 KGYVASMHPVKVS
-484 QRGNNTKIVTNEDAN
+484 QRGNNTKIVTNEDSN

-514 NRVMKSI
+514 NLAMKSI

-527 NNLKYESIFVQIMD
+527 NNLKYEPLFIQIMD
-541 TKQGKKENFSYKITY
+541 TKQGKKVNFSYKITY
-556 NTTDGMHWDSNT
+556 NTTDGMHWNSNT

-573 NMMLGYVNEL
+573 NMLLGYINEL

>member
-1 MKKILKNGLLIIIII
+1 MKKILRNGMLIIIAIC
-16 SITTYLTIGL
+16 ITTYLVIGFT
-26 ASIYRSNINRHNNLS
+26 SIYRDNINRHNNLL
-41 NNVDNELVYD
+41 NDVDNELVYD
-51 NKNNNSSETKDDS
+51 NKNNSTTETKDNSTASDKNTTNNS
-64 STSNKNNSSSSSSK
+64 SKDNSTNSNKNNS
-78 DNSSTSSKN
+78 
-87 NSSSSSKDNSS
+87 
-98 TSSKNNSSSSS
+98 SSSSS
-109 KNNSSSSSKNNSSS
+109 KNNSSSSS
-123 SSKNNSSS
+123 SKNNSSS
-131 TSSKNN
+131 N
-137 SSTSNK
+137 SNK

-156 ASSKNNSSTSSKNN
+156 SSNKNNSSSSNKNNSSSSNKNN

-181 TSSKNNSSTSSKNN
+181 S
-195 SSTSSKNN
+195 
-203 SSSSSKNNSSSTSSK
+203 
-218 NNSSTSNK
+218 SNK
-226 NNSSTSNKN
+226 
-235 NSSTSNNN
+235 NN

-253 NSSNNSSSTK
+253 NSNNNNSSSTK

-289 ISVNATVSP
+289 FSVSATVSP

-344 SINVIVKKKVI
+344 SINVVVKKKVI

-368 YKNNYSSSKYKYN
+368 YKNSYSSSRYKYN
-381 IDNGTLVYVNESG
+381 VDNGTLVYVNESG
-394 TGIDWQNT
+394 TGIDWQNS

-412 SKYNS
+412 GKYSS

-462 SLKNSGYNV
+462 SIKNSGYNV
-471 NGYVVSMHPVRVS
+471 KGYVASMHPVRVS
-484 QRGNNTKIVTNEDAN
+484 QRGNNTKIVTNEDSN

-514 NRVMKSI
+514 NLAMKSI

-527 NNLKYESIFVQIMD
+527 NNLKYEPLFIQIMD
-541 TKQGKKENFSYKITY
+541 TKQGKKVNFSYKITY

-573 NMMLGYVNEL
+573 NMLLGYINEL

>member
-1 MKKILKNGLLIIIII
+1 MKKILRNGMLIIIAIC
-16 SITTYLTIGL
+16 ITTYLVIGVT
-26 ASIYRSNINRHNNLS
+26 SIYRSNTNKHNNLL
-41 NNVDNELVYD
+41 NNVDDELVYD
-51 NKNNNSSETKDDS
+51 NKNNSTAETKDN
-64 STSNKNNSSSSSSK
+64 STNSDKNTNNNSNKDDSN
-78 DNSSTSSKN
+78 
-87 NSSSSSKDNSS
+87 
-98 TSSKNNSSSSS
+98 KNNSSSSS
-109 KNNSSSSSKNNSSS
+109 KNNSSSNSNKNNSSSS

-131 TSSKNN
+131 NSNKNNSSSNSSKNN
-137 SSTSNK
+137 SSSNSNK
-143 NNSSSSSNKNNSS
+143 NNSSSSSSKNNSSSNSNKNNSSSSSSKNNSSSNSNKNNSSSSSSKNNSSSNSNKNNSSSSSSKNNSSSSSSNNSSSSSNKNNSS
-156 ASSKNNSSTSSKNN
+156 
-170 SSSSSNKNNSS
+170 SSSN
-181 TSSKNNSSTSSKNN
+181 
-195 SSTSSKNN
+195 
-203 SSSSSKNNSSSTSSK
+203 
-218 NNSSTSNK
+218 
-226 NNSSTSNKN
+226 
-235 NSSTSNNN
+235 
-243 SSSSSNNNSS
+243 
-253 NSSNNSSSTK
+253 NNSSSTK

-278 SAEIYLNNDTG
+278 SAEIYLNNDTDF
-289 ISVNATVSP
+289 SVSATVSP

-326 NPGAAT
+326 NPGAAI

-344 SINVIVKKKVI
+344 SINVVVKKKVI

-368 YKNNYSSSKYKYN
+368 YKNSYSSSKYKYN
-381 IDNGTLVYVNESG
+381 VDNGTLVYVNESG

-407 AKSII
+407 AKNII
-412 SKYNS
+412 EKYSS

-462 SLKNSGYNV
+462 SIKNSGYNV
-471 NGYVVSMHPVRVS
+471 KGYVASMHPVRVS
-484 QRGNNTKIVTNEDAN
+484 QRGNNTKIVTNEDSN

-514 NRVMKSI
+514 NLAMKSI

-527 NNLKYESIFVQIMD
+527 NNLKYEPIFIQIMD
-541 TKQGKKENFSYKITY
+541 TKQGKKVNFSYKITY

-573 NMMLGYVNEL
+573 NMMLGYISEL

>member
-1 MKKILKNGLLIIIII
+1 MKKILRNGMLIIIAIC
-16 SITTYLTIGL
+16 ITTYLVIGVT
-26 ASIYRSNINRHNNLS
+26 SIYRSNINKHNNLL
-41 NNVDNELVYD
+41 NNVDDKLVYD
-51 NKNNNSSETKDDS
+51 NKNNSTAETKDNSTNSDKNTTNNS
-64 STSNKNNSSSSSSK
+64 SKDNSTNSNKNNSSSSSSK
-78 DNSSTSSKN
+78 NNSSNSNKNNSSSSSSKNNSSNSNKNNSSSNSSKN
-87 NSSSSSKDNSS
+87 NSSSNSNKNNSS
-98 TSSKNNSSSSS
+98 SSSSKNNSSSNSNKNNSSSSSS
-109 KNNSSSSSKNNSSS
+109 KNNSSSSSS
-123 SSKNNSSS
+123 
-131 TSSKNN
+131 
-137 SSTSNK
+137 

-156 ASSKNNSSTSSKNN
+156 
-170 SSSSSNKNNSS
+170 SSSN
-181 TSSKNNSSTSSKNN
+181 
-195 SSTSSKNN
+195 
-203 SSSSSKNNSSSTSSK
+203 
-218 NNSSTSNK
+218 
-226 NNSSTSNKN
+226 
-235 NSSTSNNN
+235 
-243 SSSSSNNNSS
+243 
-253 NSSNNSSSTK
+253 NNSSSTK

-289 ISVNATVSP
+289 FSVSATVSP

-326 NPGAAT
+326 NPGAAI

-344 SINVIVKKKVI
+344 SINVVVKKKVI

-368 YKNNYSSSKYKYN
+368 YKNSYSSSKYKYN
-381 IDNGTLVYVNESG
+381 VDNGTLVYVNESG

-407 AKSII
+407 AKNII
-412 SKYNS
+412 EKYSS

-462 SLKNSGYNV
+462 SIKNSGYNV
-471 NGYVVSMHPVRVS
+471 KGYVASMHPVRVS
-484 QRGNNTKIVTNEDAN
+484 QRGNNTKIVTNEDSN

-514 NRVMKSI
+514 NLAMKSI

-527 NNLKYESIFVQIMD
+527 NNLKYEPIFIQIMD
-541 TKQGKKENFSYKITY
+541 TKQGKKVNFSYKITY

-573 NMMLGYVNEL
+573 NMMLGYISEL

>member
-1 MKKILKNGLLIIIII
+1 MKKILRNGMLIIIAIC
-16 SITTYLTIGL
+16 ITTYLVIGFT
-26 ASIYRSNINRHNNLS
+26 SIYRDNINRHNNLL
-41 NNVDNELVYD
+41 NDVDNELVYD
-51 NKNNNSSETKDDS
+51 NKNNSTTETKDNSTASDKNTTNNS
-64 STSNKNNSSSSSSK
+64 SKDNSTNSNKNNS
-78 DNSSTSSKN
+78 
-87 NSSSSSKDNSS
+87 
-98 TSSKNNSSSSS
+98 SSSSS
-109 KNNSSSSSKNNSSS
+109 KNNSSSSSSKNNSSSNSNKNNSSS
-123 SSKNNSSS
+123 SNKNNSSS
-131 TSSKNN
+131 
-137 SSTSNK
+137 SNK

-156 ASSKNNSSTSSKNN
+156 
-170 SSSSSNKNNSS
+170 SSNK
-181 TSSKNNSSTSSKNN
+181 
-195 SSTSSKNN
+195 
-203 SSSSSKNNSSSTSSK
+203 
-218 NNSSTSNK
+218 
-226 NNSSTSNKN
+226 
-235 NSSTSNNN
+235 NN

-253 NSSNNSSSTK
+253 NSNNNNSSSTK

-289 ISVNATVSP
+289 FSVSATVSP

-344 SINVIVKKKVI
+344 SINVVVKKKVI

-368 YKNNYSSSKYKYN
+368 YKNSYSSSRYKYN
-381 IDNGTLVYVNESG
+381 VDNGTLVYVNESG
-394 TGIDWQNT
+394 TGIDWQNS

-412 SKYNS
+412 GKYSS

-462 SLKNSGYNV
+462 SIKNSGYNV
-471 NGYVVSMHPVRVS
+471 KGYVASMHPVRVS
-484 QRGNNTKIVTNEDAN
+484 QRGNNTKIVTNEDSN

-514 NRVMKSI
+514 NLAMKSI

-527 NNLKYESIFVQIMD
+527 NNLKYEPLFIQIMD
-541 TKQGKKENFSYKITY
+541 TKQGKKVNFSYKITY

-573 NMMLGYVNEL
+573 NMLLGYINEL

>member
-1 MKKILKNGLLIIIII
+1 MKKILRNGMLIIIAIC
-16 SITTYLTIGL
+16 ITTYLVIGFT
-26 ASIYRSNINRHNNLS
+26 SIYRDNINRHNNLL
-41 NNVDNELVYD
+41 NDVDNELVYD
-51 NKNNNSSETKDDS
+51 NKNNSTTETKDNSTASDKNTTNNS
-64 STSNKNNSSSSSSK
+64 SKDNSTNSNKNNSSSG
-78 DNSSTSSKN
+78 SSKN
-87 NSSSSSKDNSS
+87 NS
-98 TSSKNNSSSSS
+98 SSSSS
-109 KNNSSSSSKNNSSS
+109 KNNSSSNSSKNNSSS
-123 SSKNNSSS
+123 S
-131 TSSKNN
+131 
-137 SSTSNK
+137 SNK

-156 ASSKNNSSTSSKNN
+156 SSNKNN

-181 TSSKNNSSTSSKNN
+181 S
-195 SSTSSKNN
+195 
-203 SSSSSKNNSSSTSSK
+203 
-218 NNSSTSNK
+218 SNK
-226 NNSSTSNKN
+226 
-235 NSSTSNNN
+235 NN

-253 NSSNNSSSTK
+253 NSNNNNSSSTK

-289 ISVNATVSP
+289 FSVSATVSP

-344 SINVIVKKKVI
+344 SINVVVKKKVI

-368 YKNNYSSSKYKYN
+368 YKNSYSSSRYKYN
-381 IDNGTLVYVNESG
+381 VDNGTLVYVNESG
-394 TGIDWQNT
+394 TGIDWQNS

-412 SKYNS
+412 GKYSS

-462 SLKNSGYNV
+462 SIKNSGYNV
-471 NGYVVSMHPVRVS
+471 KGYVASMHPVRVS
-484 QRGNNTKIVTNEDAN
+484 QRGNNTKIVTNEDSN

-514 NRVMKSI
+514 NLAMKSI

-527 NNLKYESIFVQIMD
+527 NNLKYEPLFIQIMD
-541 TKQGKKENFSYKITY
+541 TKQGKKVNFSYKITY

-573 NMMLGYVNEL
+573 NMLLGYINEL